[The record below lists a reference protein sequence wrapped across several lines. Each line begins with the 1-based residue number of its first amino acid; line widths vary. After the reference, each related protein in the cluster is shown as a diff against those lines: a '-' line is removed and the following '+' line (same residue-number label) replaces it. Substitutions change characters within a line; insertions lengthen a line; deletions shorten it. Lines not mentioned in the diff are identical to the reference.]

1 MNYSAKQGDIVW
13 INLDP
18 KVGHEQAGRRPAV
31 VVSNDYAHGLI
42 NKRAMLC
49 PITPT
54 NKGFP
59 FQPSLD
65 NRTKT
70 QGVILCDQARF
81 VDMDARDAAY
91 IEPLPVDLLDEVIDI
106 IYGMIERV

>member
-1 MNYSAKQGDIVW
+1 MGYSAKQGDIVW
-13 INLDP
+13 INLNP

-31 VVSNDYAHGLI
+31 VVTNDYTHGLI

-49 PITPT
+49 PVTNR

-65 NRTKT
+65 NRTQT
-70 QGVILCDQARF
+70 QGVILCDQTRI
-81 VDMDARDAAY
+81 VDVDARNAVY
-91 IEPLPVDLLDEVIDI
+91 IERLPDDILDEVIDI